1 MTAAKHLG
9 LRSQDRPDLARQAR
23 PRRPVGD
30 KPVRLLPGV
39 STLDASWW
47 MTAGRTNL
55 QEEPEVKKEREAKD
69 DGRYIIF
76 YTFEDEEEED

>member
-1 MTAAKHLG
+1 M
-9 LRSQDRPDLARQAR
+9 
-23 PRRPVGD
+23 
-30 KPVRLLPGV
+30 

-55 QEEPEVKKEREAKD
+55 QEEPEVMKDREAKD